1 MMNKAILVL
10 FSPLFF
16 IPLFPVFAADIP
28 LGEAEYD
35 SPVEQVVVL
44 EPTMRPNKAYH
55 MRCTI
60 SNTGKEPIKVAFNV
74 IGAVPH
80 IPARYAL
87 IPKPFSLL
95 GDEAEL
101 ESHTIYEWEANPVRV
116 ASPVVGRERISFRVF
131 NPHHMEHL
139 KVTDCYAVSISKA

>member
-1 MMNKAILVL
+1 MKKVVVAV
-10 FSPLFF
+10 FSCVFF
-16 IPLFPVFAADIP
+16 IPVCRVFAAQIA
-28 LGEAEYD
+28 LGEVEYN

-55 MRCTI
+55 MRCTV

-74 IGAVPH
+74 IGAVPYV
-80 IPARYAL
+80 PTRYAL
-87 IPKPFSLL
+87 IPKPFSFL

-101 ESHTIYEWEANPVRV
+101 ESYTTYEWVADPVAV
-116 ASPVVGRERISFRVF
+116 ASLVVGRERVSFRVF
-131 NPHHMEHL
+131 DPHHLEHL

>member
-1 MMNKAILVL
+1 MNKAILTV
-10 FSPLFF
+10 FSSLFF
-16 IPLFPVFAADIP
+16 IPICPVFAAEIP

-60 SNTGKEPIKVAFNV
+60 SNTGKEPIKVAFDV

-80 IPARYAL
+80 IPARYSL
-87 IPKPFSLL
+87 IPKAFSLL
-95 GDEAEL
+95 SDEAEL
-101 ESHTIYEWEANPVRV
+101 ESYTTYEWVAHPVTV

-131 NPHHMEHL
+131 DPHHMEHL